1 MVVTKNLTK
10 IFASGNKQVIALNE
24 VTLNI
29 KRGDFILIKGKSG
42 CGKSTLLF
50 TLGGMLI
57 PSDGFVNVSGQ
68 DIYALSESQRTRY
81 RAKNIGF
88 VFQSYY
94 LFPYLSVLENMM
106 MPGRVNKTA
115 FSQSEVEQFAKE
127 LNIADRLQHKPAE
140 LSMGEKQRVALAR
153 AMITRPQLIL
163 ADEPTGNLD
172 PLNALEVLKH
182 LHCFNKSG
190 GTVVMVTHGNEAD
203 PFASGIVNMDKGK
216 IIDNQAG

>member
-127 LNIADRLQHKPAE
+127 LNIADRLQHKPVLPEYSHGHPYRRHIKSGCAIQRP
-140 LSMGEKQRVALAR
+140 LPHQNNGSSRQRLHHKQRER
-153 AMITRPQLIL
+153 RN
-163 ADEPTGNLD
+163 GNRLRT
-172 PLNALEVLKH
+172 NR
-182 LHCFNKSG
+182 
-190 GTVVMVTHGNEAD
+190 
-203 PFASGIVNMDKGK
+203 
-216 IIDNQAG
+216 